1 MLFPFISAVVI
12 VFSFV
17 IPGIIKALKA
27 DNKELRNANQNKTQS
42 RNSQI
47 SYANKESDKQIRDLK
62 DKNLLLET
70 KIEKYQ
76 RRITKLIDRLDE
88 AGKLN

>member
-12 VFSFV
+12 VFSFA

-47 SYANKESDKQIRDLK
+47 SYANKESDKQIRELK